1 MEQEPFLRGNA
12 LAPLADVISLDVRA
26 AQARLHLDNC
36 QLCPHRCGAA
46 RASGRGVCR
55 VDTRTFIASEML
67 HLGEEEAI
75 RPAHAVFFAGCT
87 ATCTF
92 CTAARFAFR
101 PQYGVEAT
109 PAQLAAVVRRRRAQG
124 ARTLEFV
131 GGDPLP
137 HLPFVLATLALL
149 GDEAPPV
156 VWNSNFYH
164 TPEALSLLDGV
175 VALYLPDLKFGN
187 DRCGLELGG
196 MPDYWAVVT
205 GAIAWAAARSPLLV
219 RHLLMPG
226 HFDCCTKPV
235 LSWLAG
241 HLPDATVSLL
251 TQYFPPAHARGP
263 LGGFLSQAEI
273 EQARSLAQTLKLKL
287 AV

>member
-1 MEQEPFLRGNA
+1 MGT
-12 LAPLADVISLDVRA
+12 APSLDTKSLAARA
-26 AQARLHLDNC
+26 EQARTHLDDC

-46 RASGRGVCR
+46 RTTGRGVCR

-75 RPAHAVFFAGCT
+75 RPAHAVFFSGCT

-109 PAQLAAVVRRRRAQG
+109 PGQLAAAVRRRTAQG

-164 TPEALSLLDGV
+164 TPEALALLDGV
-175 VALYLPDLKFGN
+175 IALYLPDLKFGN
-187 DRCGLELGG
+187 DRCGVELGG

-205 GAIAWAAARSPLLV
+205 GAIAWAAARSRVMV

-226 HFDCCTKPV
+226 HFDCCTEPA
-235 LSWLAG
+235 LRWLADVV
-241 HLPDATVSLL
+241 PQVTVSLL

-263 LGGFLSQAEI
+263 LAALLSNAEI
-273 EQARSLAQTLKLKL
+273 EQARDLAQRLNLTL
-287 AV
+287 AA

>member
-1 MEQEPFLRGNA
+1 MGAAPSLTQS
-12 LAPLADVISLDVRA
+12 LAARA
-26 AQARLHLDNC
+26 EQARTHLDDC

-75 RPAHAVFFAGCT
+75 RPAHAVFFSGCT

-109 PAQLAAVVRRRRAQG
+109 PGQLAAAVRRRKAQG

-137 HLPFVLATLALL
+137 HLPFVLETLALL

-164 TPEALSLLDGV
+164 TPEALALLDGV
-175 VALYLPDLKFGN
+175 IALYLPDLKFGN
-187 DRCGLELGG
+187 DRCGVELGG

-205 GAIAWAAARSPLLV
+205 GAIAWAAARSRVMV

-226 HFDCCTKPV
+226 HFDCCTEPA
-235 LSWLAG
+235 LRWLA
-241 HLPDATVSLL
+241 DAVPQTTVSLL

-263 LGGFLSQAEI
+263 LAAQLSNAEI
-273 EQARSLAQTLKLKL
+273 EQAQALAQRLNLTL
-287 AV
+287 AA

>member
-1 MEQEPFLRGNA
+1 MSAAPSLGA
-12 LAPLADVISLDVRA
+12 WPLAARA
-26 AQARLHLDNC
+26 EQARTHLDDC

-46 RASGRGVCR
+46 RTTGRGVCR

-75 RPAHAVFFAGCT
+75 RPAHAVFFSGCT

-109 PAQLAAVVRRRRAQG
+109 PGQLAAAVRRRKAQG

-164 TPEALSLLDGV
+164 TPEALALLDGV
-175 VALYLPDLKFGN
+175 IALYLPDLKFGN
-187 DRCGLELGG
+187 DRCGVELGG

-205 GAIAWAAARSPLLV
+205 GAIAWAVARSRVMV

-226 HFDCCTKPV
+226 HFDCCTEPA
-235 LSWLAG
+235 LRWLADAV
-241 HLPDATVSLL
+241 PQATVSLL

-263 LGGFLSQAEI
+263 LAAQLSNAEI
-273 EQARSLAQTLKLKL
+273 EQAQALAQRLNLTL
-287 AV
+287 AA

>member
-1 MEQEPFLRGNA
+1 MGAAPSLTQS
-12 LAPLADVISLDVRA
+12 LAARA
-26 AQARLHLDNC
+26 EQARTHLDDC

-75 RPAHAVFFAGCT
+75 RPAHAVFFSGCT

-109 PAQLAAVVRRRRAQG
+109 PGQLAAAVRRRKAQG

-164 TPEALSLLDGV
+164 TPEALALLDGV
-175 VALYLPDLKFGN
+175 IALYLPDLKFGN
-187 DRCGLELGG
+187 DRCGVELGG

-205 GAIAWAAARSPLLV
+205 GAIAWAAARSRVMV

-226 HFDCCTKPV
+226 HFDCCTEPA
-235 LSWLAG
+235 LRWLA
-241 HLPDATVSLL
+241 DAVPQTTVSLL

-263 LGGFLSQAEI
+263 LAAQLSNAEI
-273 EQARSLAQTLKLKL
+273 EQAQALAQRLNLTL
-287 AV
+287 AA

>member
-1 MEQEPFLRGNA
+1 MGT
-12 LAPLADVISLDVRA
+12 APSLDSASLTARA
-26 AQARLHLDNC
+26 AQARTHLDNC
-36 QLCPHRCGAA
+36 QLCPHRCGET
-46 RASGRGVCR
+46 RATGRGVCR

-67 HLGEEEAI
+67 HMGEEEAI
-75 RPAHAVFFAGCT
+75 RPAHAVFFSGCT

-109 PAQLAAVVRRRRAQG
+109 PGQLAAAVRRRVAQG

-137 HLPFVLATLALL
+137 HLPFVLETLALL
-149 GDEAPPV
+149 GHDANNAPPV
-156 VWNSNFYH
+156 VWNSNFYQ
-164 TPEALSLLDGV
+164 TPEALALLDGV

-205 GAIAWAAARSPLLV
+205 GAIAWVATRSPVMV

-226 HFDCCTKPV
+226 HFDCCTEPV
-235 LSWLAG
+235 LRWLATAV
-241 HLPDATVSLL
+241 PQVTVSLL
-251 TQYFPPAHARGP
+251 TQYFPPAQARGS
-263 LGGFLSQAEI
+263 LAAFLSTAEI
-273 EQARSLAQTLKLKL
+273 EQAQNLAQALQLRLT
-287 AV
+287 V

>member
-1 MEQEPFLRGNA
+1 MSTAPSLGA
-12 LAPLADVISLDVRA
+12 WPLAARA
-26 AQARLHLDNC
+26 EQARTHLDDC

-46 RASGRGVCR
+46 RTTGRGVCR

-75 RPAHAVFFAGCT
+75 RPAHAVFFSGCT

-109 PAQLAAVVRRRRAQG
+109 PGQLAAAVRRRKAQG

-137 HLPFVLATLALL
+137 HLPFVLETLALL

-164 TPEALSLLDGV
+164 TPEALALLDGV
-175 VALYLPDLKFGN
+175 IALYLPDLKFGN
-187 DRCGLELGG
+187 DRCGVELGG

-205 GAIAWAAARSPLLV
+205 GAIAWAAARSRVMV

-226 HFDCCTKPV
+226 HFDCCTEPA
-235 LSWLAG
+235 LRWLADAV
-241 HLPDATVSLL
+241 PQATVSLL
-251 TQYFPPAHARGP
+251 TQYFPPAHVRGS
-263 LGGFLSQAEI
+263 LAAQLSNAEI
-273 EQARSLAQTLKLKL
+273 KQARDLAQRLNLTL
-287 AV
+287 AA

>member
-1 MEQEPFLRGNA
+1 MSAAPSLGA
-12 LAPLADVISLDVRA
+12 WPLAARA
-26 AQARLHLDNC
+26 EQARTHLDDC

-46 RASGRGVCR
+46 RTTGRGVCR

-75 RPAHAVFFAGCT
+75 RPAHAVFFSGCT

-109 PAQLAAVVRRRRAQG
+109 PGQLAAAVRRRKAQG

-164 TPEALSLLDGV
+164 TPEALALLDGV
-175 VALYLPDLKFGN
+175 IALYLPDLKFGN
-187 DRCGLELGG
+187 DRCGVELGG

-205 GAIAWAAARSPLLV
+205 GAIAWAAARSRVMV

-226 HFDCCTKPV
+226 HFDCCTEPA
-235 LSWLAG
+235 LRWLA
-241 HLPDATVSLL
+241 DAVPQTTVSLL

-263 LGGFLSQAEI
+263 LAAQLSNAEI
-273 EQARSLAQTLKLKL
+273 EQAQALAQRLNLTL
-287 AV
+287 AA